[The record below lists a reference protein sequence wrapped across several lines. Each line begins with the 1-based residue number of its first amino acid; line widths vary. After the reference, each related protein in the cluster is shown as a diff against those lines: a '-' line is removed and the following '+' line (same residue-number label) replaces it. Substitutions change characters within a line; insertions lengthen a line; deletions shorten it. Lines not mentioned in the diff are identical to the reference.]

1 MWRELEPARGRFVA
15 NCLHDDSAAIQAAAG
30 LKILQVNHS
39 GPLWSWERRRTPSD
53 LRDAFRFYREAARRW
68 NGKVLAFEP
77 WNEADIVD
85 DSGQTG
91 SEMASMQ
98 KATYLGLKAG
108 NPQVIVGTIPFAGR
122 TPVTL
127 ADYHANQA
135 WPYFDTFNFH
145 VYRDFDEW
153 PATCAPFRDVSAG
166 RPMWITEMNVPIP
179 WPGMQRFRPPTAG
192 DEAAQAERV
201 AKLYAV
207 VLYEGTAAA
216 FYFVLPHYIERNM
229 EHGLL
234 RADLTP
240 RPAYVALA
248 AVGRLLADAHPLGKL
263 RTDHPRLRG
272 FIFRA
277 RPDGTERVVVVAWA
291 TDRAE
296 TLELPVSPIAT
307 YDVLGRSLPTSDT
320 VELSTAPVIMVFGPD
335 SAKLRMEPPPAA
347 PQRLEGKPS
356 PVVLQVVV
364 PKQRIDG
371 RSRPTPSGGASLTA
385 SRSTS
390 TILGPKRSQAAL
402 RSMAPK
408 TGTSH
413 CRNPFRRRPAT
424 ELDWAS
430 RWTCPKRPRESR
442 QSQSRAT
449 FVRPARP
456 SCRSDFY
463 RRRDN
468 ESFKVLFRLGCM
480 VRNHC
485 GKCGLGSGSRDTE
498 TLGRPSGQCVFGRR
512 TGRH

>member
-1 MWRELEPARGRFVA
+1 
-15 NCLHDDSAAIQAAAG
+15 
-30 LKILQVNHS
+30 
-39 GPLWSWERRRTPSD
+39 
-53 LRDAFRFYREAARRW
+53 
-68 NGKVLAFEP
+68 
-77 WNEADIVD
+77 
-85 DSGQTG
+85 
-91 SEMASMQ
+91 MASMQ

-207 VLYEGTAAA
+207 ALHEGTAAA

-277 RPDGTERVVVVAWA
+277 RPDGTDASSLWPGPPTERKRWSCRIAHRDLRRAGPLAADIGHRRIVDRSGDHGFWPRFGQAPNGAAARGPATTRRQAVAGRF
-291 TDRAE
+291 TGCRAE
-296 TLELPVSPIAT
+296 A
-307 YDVLGRSLPTSDT
+307 
-320 VELSTAPVIMVFGPD
+320 AH
-335 SAKLRMEPPPAA
+335 RMAGVG
-347 PQRLEGKPS
+347 L
-356 PVVLQVVV
+356 
-364 PKQRIDG
+364 
-371 RSRPTPSGGASLTA
+371 
-385 SRSTS
+385 
-390 TILGPKRSQAAL
+390 
-402 RSMAPK
+402 
-408 TGTSH
+408 H
-413 CRNPFRRRPAT
+413 RPA
-424 ELDWAS
+424 
-430 RWTCPKRPRESR
+430 
-442 QSQSRAT
+442 
-449 FVRPARP
+449 
-456 SCRSDFY
+456 
-463 RRRDN
+463 
-468 ESFKVLFRLGCM
+468 
-480 VRNHC
+480 
-485 GKCGLGSGSRDTE
+485 
-498 TLGRPSGQCVFGRR
+498 GRV
-512 TGRH
+512 